1 MKKNPLDLGRLAVE
15 TFDPRPDVSAL
26 LAREGRGTACWELCA
41 ADPTSNPDEATCGAA
56 VCEA

>member
-1 MKKNPLDLGRLAVE
+1 MKKTTLDIDHLNVE
-15 TFDPRPDVSAL
+15 TFDPRPDVSAT